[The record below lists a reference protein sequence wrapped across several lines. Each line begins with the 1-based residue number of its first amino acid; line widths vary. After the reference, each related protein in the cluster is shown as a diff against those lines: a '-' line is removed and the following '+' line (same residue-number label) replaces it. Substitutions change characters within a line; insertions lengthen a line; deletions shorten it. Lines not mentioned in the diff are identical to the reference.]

1 MMESF
6 FKEAQSQFETLEV
19 MFKKMTDAYK
29 DLSEFFAFDPN
40 KYPLGEFFTDL
51 RTFAAQFQQCVE
63 ENRRARETEEKI
75 RRAEEDRAA
84 REKER
89 EARKN
94 QKERLM
100 ASGAG
105 GPTSAKSGSM
115 MNSAGATSEMADT
128 GVMDNLYIRFFY
140 ILRFAKF
147 KNKSLRPFKRV
158 STMVKKY
165 NELINDKKKS
175 FPDRKKVFKGF

>member
-1 MMESF
+1 MESF

-29 DLSEFFAFDPN
+29 DLSEFFAFDVN

-51 RTFAAQFQQCVE
+51 RTFATQFQQCVE

-100 ASGAG
+100 TSGAG
-105 GPTSAKSGSM
+105 GSTSGTKSGSM

-128 GVMDNLYIRFFY
+128 GVMDNLYIKFIF
-140 ILRFAKF
+140 ILIGLL
-147 KNKSLRPFKRV
+147 SL
-158 STMVKKY
+158 KKT
-165 NELINDKKKS
+165 EFEAI
-175 FPDRKKVFKGF
+175 